1 MRNQAVPI
9 GVLDEFIAAYEVA
22 KARDAAADWADFLPP
37 RDHPLYS
44 AVLRELVRIDL
55 EAGWDEG
62 RPRRLE
68 DYQRR
73 YPELTEDPQGFGE
86 IAFEEYRLR
95 CLAGEAPSAAEYQ
108 ERYGIT
114 TQGWSLPAPLA
125 SAVQPTVRSGEP
137 AEANGDGPHDDAAS
151 PHDIPMLGELYGCDP
166 LAAHRLAQA
175 VSQFPRPGN
184 TFLGFELLAELGRGT
199 FGRVYLARQGDLAN
213 RYVALKVAAD
223 LYTESQTLAQLQH
236 SHIVPIYS
244 IHQAGSLQA
253 VCMPFLGTTTLADVF
268 KDLRRRDS
276 LPASGRSLVQT
287 LDARKSATRIS
298 EERGA
303 RDEGRGTNGA
313 LAEERTEEPTN
324 GSGPSPLAPRPSPL
338 GNVEGSRENLHMLA
352 RLTHVQA
359 VLWIAARVADGLA
372 HAHARGILHRDL
384 KPANVLLTDDGQP
397 MLLDFNLSADVK
409 RRAGAAAA
417 ILGGTLP
424 YMAPE
429 HIDAYQGAD
438 RVVDARSDLY
448 SLGLILYEMLAGR
461 PPVEVQRGPLP
472 DVLARTSAARREP
485 PPDLRRWNRGVSPAV
500 ASIVRHCLEPDPARR
515 YQSARELRE
524 DLERQLAHRPL
535 RYAPE
540 PSWWERAR
548 KWRRRHPRLTSVTT
562 VATLALVA
570 VLALGSLLAMR
581 GRELAR
587 LEARDSWQRLGEEL
601 KALRVPA
608 FRPAAAGREPEA
620 ERQQLEE
627 AAAVCRR
634 ALARYHLPDDASW
647 QNLPAFRLLAPGEQQ
662 RLRED
667 LGELLLLGAQVNAR
681 QARALADAPRQEK
694 LDLALR
700 LNELAETCYA
710 PEDRPR
716 ALPLQRAR
724 LLRASGRDAEAQS
737 LEALA
742 ESLPEPSA
750 RGRYLLLAGAAGRG
764 RWQAALPALQEMS
777 RQEPQNYSWWLLLG
791 NCYVGL
797 GQPAEAATYYDLGIA
812 LRPDEVWAYFNRGL
826 LYLEQ
831 HQYRLA
837 QADFDQV
844 LRLRPGLILALF
856 NRALAR
862 QGLGDDQGALTDLT
876 DVLDT
881 GLAPTRVYFVRAR
894 VRARLGDREGA
905 RQDRDEGIRREPVDE
920 KDWVARGVARYA
932 ADPKAALADF
942 DKALEINPDSLEALQ
957 NKASVLSERLGR
969 AAEAVAVL
977 DRLVALYPDDYL
989 GLAGRGVLL
998 ARQGRRAAAHADARA
1013 AEKLSKLPEVAYQLA
1028 GIYSLTSRTQPDDRR
1043 EALRLLSAALSQGFG
1058 LDLLVRDHDLDP
1070 IRQLPEFQRLVD
1082 AARALRPRA
1091 AEAPAEDVP

>member
-1 MRNQAVPI
+1 MRDRAVPV
-9 GVLDEFIAAYEVA
+9 GELDEFVAAYEVA
-22 KARDAAADWADFLPP
+22 KAGDPAAEWADFLPP
-37 RDHPLYS
+37 RDHPLYP

-55 EAGWDEG
+55 EAGWDQG
-62 RPRRLE
+62 RPCRLE

-73 YPELTEDPQGFGE
+73 FPELAEDPEGFGE

-95 CLAGEAPSAAEYQ
+95 CLAGEAPSAAEYH
-108 ERYGIT
+108 ERYGIAT
-114 TQGWSLPAPLA
+114 AGWSLPAVGQ
-125 SAVQPTVRSGEP
+125 AVPPAMRTGAP
-137 AEANGDGPHDDAAS
+137 AETNGKPDDAERPDAV
-151 PHDIPMLGELYGCDP
+151 PLLGELYDCDP

-175 VSQFPRPGN
+175 VSQFPSPGR
-184 TFLGFELLAELGRGT
+184 TFLGFQLLAELGRGT

-268 KDLRRRDS
+268 QDLRRRDS

-287 LDARKSATRIS
+287 LDARKSATRLP
-298 EERGA
+298 EEQGTPE
-303 RDEGRGTNGA
+303 RDDGRETREQDQTTTNLPPSS
-313 LAEERTEEPTN
+313 LAPA
-324 GSGPSPLAPRPSPL
+324 PSPLQD
-338 GNVEGSRENLHMLA
+338 GSCENLHLLA
-352 RLTHVQA
+352 RLTHVDA

-409 RRAGAAAA
+409 HRAGAAAA
-417 ILGGTLP
+417 MLGGTLP

-429 HIDAYQGAD
+429 HLDAYQGED

-461 PPVEVQRGPLP
+461 PPVEIPRGPLP

-485 PPDLRRWNRGVSPAV
+485 PPDVRRWNRAVSPAV

-515 YQSARELRE
+515 YQSARELRD
-524 DLERQLAHRPL
+524 DLECQLAHRPL
-535 RYAPE
+535 RYAPD
-540 PSWWERAR
+540 PSWWERAG
-548 KWRRRHPRLTSVTT
+548 KWRRRHPRLASVTT
-562 VATLALVA
+562 VVTLALVA
-570 VLALGSLLAMR
+570 VLALGGLLVVR
-581 GRELAR
+581 GRQLAR
-587 LEARDSWQRLGEEL
+587 LEARASWQQLGDDL
-601 KALRVPA
+601 KALRVLA
-608 FRPAAAGREPEA
+608 FRPEAAGQEPEA
-620 ERQQLEE
+620 ERQQLED

-634 ALARYHLPDDASW
+634 ALGRYHLPDDPSW
-647 QNLPAFRLLAPGEQQ
+647 QSLPAFRLLAPGEQQ
-662 RLRED
+662 QLRED
-667 LGELLLLGAQVNAR
+667 LGELLLLAAQVNAR
-681 QARALADAPRQEK
+681 QARTLADSSRQEK
-694 LDLALR
+694 LNLALR

-710 PEDRPR
+710 PEERPR

-724 LLRASGRDAEAQS
+724 LLRGSGHDAEAETLQ
-737 LEALA
+737 ALA
-742 ESLPEPSA
+742 ESMPQPSA
-750 RGRYLLLAGAAGRG
+750 RGRYLLLAGAADRG

-777 RQEPQNYSWWLLLG
+777 RREPENYSWWLLLG

-797 GQPAEAATYYDLGIA
+797 GQPAEAAAYYDLGIA

-831 HQYRLA
+831 RQYRPA
-837 QADFDQV
+837 QADFDEV
-844 LRLRPGLILALF
+844 LRLRPGLLAALF

-862 QGLGDDQGALTDLT
+862 QGLGDDQGALADLT

-920 KDWVARGVARYA
+920 KDWVARGVARHDG
-932 ADPKAALADF
+932 DPKGALADF
-942 DKALEINPDSLEALQ
+942 DQALRINPESLDALQ
-957 NKASVLSERLGR
+957 NKAGVLSEKLGR
-969 AAEAVAVL
+969 AADAVAVL
-977 DRLVALYPDDYL
+977 DRLVALYPDDVL
-989 GLAGRGVLL
+989 GRAGRGVLL
-998 ARQGRRAAAHADARA
+998 ARQGRRAAAQADARA

-1028 GIYSLTSRTQPDDRR
+1028 GVYSLTSRAQPDDRR

-1058 LDLLVRDHDLDP
+1058 LDLLAHDRDLDP
-1070 IRQLPEFQRLVD
+1070 IRQLPEFQQLVN

-1091 AEAPAEDVP
+1091 TEAPAGDVR